1 MKKKANKKK
10 QKFIF
15 GVFTG
20 GGGGQYKSYHCF
32 TNERSKAF
40 QWFKFWYL
48 FRKFQRELVLPF
60 LWAQDGFDTPSPEM
74 ADAIRLGLDIPAKG
88 KRLVG

>member
-1 MKKKANKKK
+1 M
-10 QKFIF
+10 QKYYENFLLFNLDINDP
-15 GVFTG
+15 FT
-20 GGGGQYKSYHCF
+20 F
-32 TNERSKAF
+32 
-40 QWFKFWYL
+40 L
-48 FRKFQRELVLPF
+48 FRKFQKELVLPF

>member
-1 MKKKANKKK
+1 MIAIIIKAILK
-10 QKFIF
+10 
-15 GVFTG
+15 
-20 GGGGQYKSYHCF
+20 Y
-32 TNERSKAF
+32 
-40 QWFKFWYL
+40 

-74 ADAIRLGLDIPAKG
+74 ADAIRLGLDVPAKG